1 MRFQLSRLKSV
12 AHLNEY
18 PVVINSRA
26 YRREHIWFSFFFF
39 CWWTNGKHPHT
50 QPKWKCQWK
59 CHFHSIW
66 KTKNQSRLQ
75 CIRLLQCRQRCIWKK
90 RVSDKALWLTIS
102 LYTNNIKSSDLSQLS
117 QGERTNYI
125 EVEDFRFRFTVTTYS
140 THATTA
146 LRTSLTSTSK
156 CCTGAASKPIQM
168 KNKDQTGVG

>member
-1 MRFQLSRLKSV
+1 MSFSLNMENKEPITTSMHKTV
-12 AHLNEY
+12 A
-18 PVVINSRA
+18 VS
-26 YRREHIWFSFFFF
+26 
-39 CWWTNGKHPHT
+39 
-50 QPKWKCQWK
+50 
-59 CHFHSIW
+59 
-66 KTKNQSRLQ
+66 TKVYM
-75 CIRLLQCRQRCIWKK
+75 KK